1 MFFRTLED
9 LHQLLPSDLPE
20 PFTTKQLAEQLEIP
34 RDQAQKIAYV
44 LRKTGAAIEVGK
56 EVNALLCRLA
66 TAEESQQLMEERV
79 PTKQPSYEFL
89 KALETRHK

>member
-1 MFFRTLED
+1 
-9 LHQLLPSDLPE
+9 
-20 PFTTKQLAEQLEIP
+20 
-34 RDQAQKIAYV
+34 

-66 TAEESQQLMEERV
+66 TPDESQELMEQRV

-89 KALETRHK
+89 EALELRSEK